1 MNSTTIID
9 IETEM
14 LDEAYQNTSNLPDN
28 IHDTKEIENFLQ
40 EHNKSTLIINDLFS
54 VVGIVWAPG
63 TDIIVMSTLYNA
75 VLVDASNG
83 ELMFFK
89 ENVMYRYPETNY
101 LQDFQIQDR
110 LLFESESKLNQFLT
124 LFQIKFSG
132 WKLLNKNF

>member
-1 MNSTTIID
+1 MNSTIIID
-9 IETEM
+9 VETEM

-63 TDIIVMSTLYNA
+63 TDIIVMSTLYDA

>member
-9 IETEM
+9 VETEM

-110 LLFESESKLNQFLT
+110 LLFDSESKLNQFLT
-124 LFQIKFSG
+124 LFQIKFSS